1 MIFWDSEETCHIQ
14 PFIEF
19 PRVSCLVPWHLVN
32 IVLVFG
38 LQWLQL
44 FICWS
49 DPTDVSMQSFRTSC
63 RSMGQMSYRNWSV
76 VHSCSPYIPDGFL
89 ASFKV
94 ILRFDGRVKH
104 QSIYAHLPV
113 SVFSKCILCRF
124 TGRLIFFLAFFIW
137 FGHSWIRFGF
147 SLPCHLAIFLSF
159 IHLGI

>member
-1 MIFWDSEETCHIQ
+1 MISWDSEETCHIQ

-44 FICWS
+44 FICGS
-49 DPTDVSMQSFRTSC
+49 DPTDVSMQSIRTSC

-124 TGRLIFFLAFFIW
+124 IGRLIFCIFLTHAPFWPSLFGLVILGFVLVSLFLAT
-137 FGHSWIRFGF
+137 SQ
-147 SLPCHLAIFLSF
+147 SF
-159 IHLGI
+159 